1 MAVLTKIN
9 SPYLITKL
17 FELVTLFASW
27 KLKAAHTRKLQIMF
41 LELFMR
47 VASLL
52 QKDSYL
58 HHKMCIGISFQ
69 TFFLIE
75 KKILVV
81 RNNCTKHYFLY
92 VPSNFIVIWGKNKIF
107 DWNVIEQ
114 SVFWKL
120 IIVLCQGQPLLLFS
134 ILVLLLSQRNH
145 LSKSA
150 MKSLNFRYRVYQI
163 KNSIKY
169 GSRI

>member
-1 MAVLTKIN
+1 MVL
-9 SPYLITKL
+9 
-17 FELVTLFASW
+17 
-27 KLKAAHTRKLQIMF
+27 
-41 LELFMR
+41 
-47 VASLL
+47 
-52 QKDSYL
+52 
-58 HHKMCIGISFQ
+58 
-69 TFFLIE
+69 
-75 KKILVV
+75 

-92 VPSNFIVIWGKNKIF
+92 VTANLIVIWGKNKIF

-150 MKSLNFRYRVYQI
+150 VKSLNFRYSVYQI
-163 KNSIKY
+163 KNSIKN
-169 GSRI
+169 GSSIFYLFIEWKWMFKIEKRFFKNTKLYLYEIVNYFMEYPAVKYLTSGKSVKNLNIFMPLGQQQSEKFVK